1 MSHWE
6 YRRHDTIRN
15 LSVYVKITPSWG
27 NTKQRNLTSHILC
40 TFLDCFL
47 YIYIYNFIYLFWLCR
62 VFVAVGFSLVARS
75 GGYSSVAHGLSCS
88 EVGGIFPDQKSNP
101 CLLHWQE
108 ASLLLSHQGKR

>member
-27 NTKQRNLTSHILC
+27 NTKQHNLTSHILC

-47 YIYIYNFIYLFWLCR
+47 YIYIYIILFICFGCAESFLLCGLF
-62 VFVAVGFSLVARS
+62 
-75 GGYSSVAHGLSCS
+75 SSCEEWGLLSCS
-88 EVGGIFPDQKSNP
+88 TRKVSTR
-101 CLLHWQE
+101 
-108 ASLLLSHQGKR
+108 A